1 MSISDETEIK
11 RSLSVIAY
19 DEIKTMILSLA
30 LKPGSSV
37 TEMWLI
43 DRLRMSRTPIREA
56 LYRLQQ
62 EHFVELVPGKGWF
75 VSEINLSDIQE
86 LYVIRE
92 ALEGISARHAA
103 EQISDEELQ
112 RMEIYLDSLETLL
125 QEDEE
130 AVDDPGDSI
139 HNLIFRFCGNAL
151 INEVMSIYLERLQM
165 FHLITSSLPGR
176 KLQSWRE
183 HREIFYAL
191 KARDGALAED
201 VMRKHIRS
209 SLESLLLSLID
220 NKIDYQKA
228 IKQALPLP
236 GRLIKNENQE

>member
-1 MSISDETEIK
+1 MVAIDASEIK
-11 RSLSVIAY
+11 RSLSLVAY
-19 DEIKTMILSLA
+19 DEIKTMILNLT

-43 DRLRMSRTPIREA
+43 DRLQMSRTPIREA

-62 EHFVELVPGKGWF
+62 EHFVELAPRKGWF
-75 VSEINLSDIQE
+75 VSEIKLRDIQE

-103 EQISDEELQ
+103 AHISDEELQ
-112 RMEIYLDSLETLL
+112 KMERYLDSLERLL
-125 QEDEE
+125 EENEE

-139 HNLIFRFCGNAL
+139 HSLIFRFSGNGL
-151 INEVMSIYLERLQM
+151 INEVMSIHLERLQM

-176 KLQSWRE
+176 KYQSWRE
-183 HREIFYAL
+183 HREIFFAL
-191 KARDGALAED
+191 KARDGELAEE

-209 SLESLLLSLID
+209 SLDSLLQSLIE
-220 NKIDYQKA
+220 NKVDYQKA
-228 IKQALPLP
+228 IALPRA
-236 GRLIKNENQE
+236 GING